1 MPLND
6 QQLLD
11 RFNARLPA
19 TGVLFGM
26 KVLEVDQK
34 AGRVRMSFEMDERFC
49 NPRGTVQGGIVC
61 AILDDAAAFAGIV
74 ALGEPGF
81 IASMEMKTSFL
92 AAALPGTLHAEGRC
106 LKMGRSSCF
115 LEADL
120 TDSDGKL
127 LAKLSSSAIPIRS
140 DKKPQ
145 LVERATPSIEHQEG
159 PFPSP

>member
-11 RFNARLPA
+11 RFNTRLPA

-34 AGRVRMSFEMDERFC
+34 AGRVRMAFEMDQRFC
-49 NPRGTVQGGIVC
+49 NPRGTVQGGIVG
-61 AILDDAAAFAGIV
+61 AMLDDAAAFAGIV

-81 IASMEMKTSFL
+81 IASMEIKTSFL
-92 AAALPGTLHAEGRC
+92 TAVLPGRLYAEGRC

-115 LEADL
+115 LEAEL
-120 TDSDGKL
+120 TNGDGKL

-140 DKKPQ
+140 KQKPQ
-145 LVERATPSIEHQEG
+145 LIDTKR
-159 PFPSP
+159 